1 MSDTV
6 RELVERLVAAGEW
19 PEPQLL
25 EDILAQGQAAVE
37 PLREVVRRD
46 VHGWPEEAPL
56 CFAID
61 LLGTLGAVEAIP
73 DLIALFSR
81 YDNETLQSASTTL
94 GLLGPPAFE
103 ALLGVVRNASLN
115 PYQRTEASSGAIMA
129 SGGNEDLRQR
139 VAAALR
145 EVLADYVARAP
156 DLTEEEMEMAS
167 FLVTDLT
174 QLTDPQAREIIDT
187 AFKADIVDQG
197 LMRPEDVEHYYK
209 RQREE
214 IPRPEPRAWLEEYKE
229 LYEDE
234 MRAREELARRP
245 PATEEDWGD
254 EGLDEDEEWED
265 EEWEGDEEWEDRGP
279 RVDPQKQL
287 PFEHSGPRLGR
298 NDPCW
303 CGSGKKYKNCH
314 LERDRANG

>member
-1 MSDTV
+1 MTDTA
-6 RELVERLVAAGEW
+6 RELVDRMVAAGEW
-19 PEPQLL
+19 PEPRLL
-25 EDILAQGQAAVE
+25 EDILAQGEPAVE

-56 CFAID
+56 CFAVD
-61 LLGTLGAVEAIP
+61 LLGTLGAVQAIP
-73 DLIALFSR
+73 DLVALFSR

-94 GLLGPPAFE
+94 GLLGEPAFD
-103 ALLGVVRNASLN
+103 ALLGVMRNSSLN

-129 SGGNEDLRQR
+129 AGGDEGLRQR

-156 DLTEEEMEMAS
+156 DLTDEEGEMAS

-174 QLTDPQAREIIDT
+174 QLADPQARETIDA
-187 AFKADIVDQG
+187 AFKADIVDQE
-197 LMRPEDVEHYYK
+197 MIRPQDVEHYYG
-209 RQREE
+209 RPREE
-214 IPRPEPRAWLEEYKE
+214 IPRPEARAWLEEYKE
-229 LYEDE
+229 LYQEE

-245 PATEEDWGD
+245 ARENVVPESRPAPRD
-254 EGLDEDEEWED
+254 EP
-265 EEWEGDEEWEDRGP
+265 RGGP
-279 RVDPQKQL
+279 AKQL
-287 PFEHSGPRLGR
+287 PFEREGLRIGR

-314 LERDRANG
+314 LELDRANE

>member
-1 MSDTV
+1 MSDTA
-6 RELVERLVAAGEW
+6 REVVDRMAAAGEW

-25 EDILAQGQAAVE
+25 EGILAQGEAAVE

-56 CFAID
+56 CFAVD

-81 YDNETLQSASTTL
+81 YDNETLQSVSTTL
-94 GLLGPPAFE
+94 ALLGEPAFD
-103 ALLGVVRNASLN
+103 ALLGVMRNSSLN

-129 SGGNEDLRQR
+129 AGGDEGLRQR

-145 EVLADYVARAP
+145 QVLADYVARAP
-156 DLTEEEMEMAS
+156 DLTDEECEMAS

-174 QLTDPQAREIIDT
+174 QLADAQARETIDA

-197 LMRPEDVEHYYK
+197 MIRPQDVEHYYG
-209 RQREE
+209 RPREE
-214 IPRPEPRAWLEEYKE
+214 IPRPEPRAWLEEYNE
-229 LYEDE
+229 LYQDE

-245 PATEEDWGD
+245 TREKAVPESRPAARDEPREGPAKQFPFER
-254 EGLDEDEEWED
+254 EGL
-265 EEWEGDEEWEDRGP
+265 RI
-279 RVDPQKQL
+279 
-287 PFEHSGPRLGR
+287 GR

-314 LERDRANG
+314 LELDRANE